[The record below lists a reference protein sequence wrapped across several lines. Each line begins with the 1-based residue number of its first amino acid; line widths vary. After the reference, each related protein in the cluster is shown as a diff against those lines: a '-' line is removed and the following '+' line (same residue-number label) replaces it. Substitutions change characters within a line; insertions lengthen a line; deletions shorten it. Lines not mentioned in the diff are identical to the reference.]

1 MKRFFLNLRNVL
13 VKWIVEE
20 IEGDEEFDEL
30 QRQPRI
36 GKVSHNHIIAWS
48 QVVMVVVV
56 YKQLQEE
63 KKEK

>member
-1 MKRFFLNLRNVL
+1 VL